1 MKQNDDLISLND
13 ELFNDFFVNELEK
26 RLETDPLVG
35 GGLAELFSPIP
46 DIQGGACFSC
56 TLCSPICSPIIE

>member
-1 MKQNDDLISLND
+1 MKKNEELVSLND

-35 GGLAELFSPIP
+35 GGLAELFGPTFEGQ
-46 DIQGGACFSC
+46 DAACFSVSC
-56 TLCSPICSPIIE
+56 SFCSPISG